1 MADSDVEPEPDW
13 SNRPSNTAE
22 DTLVAMECLL
32 TTLRALE
39 ATLRQQDI
47 SEISSTE
54 YCDNFCQALM
64 DYAGSRNSVEHGLPL
79 LEVYCLAI
87 NCFAAARPHLT
98 ADSDTVALVLKR
110 LALSCFE
117 LLLSV
122 PENEI
127 PYEAWVQ
134 FHRSVQVA
142 HDALL
147 EYGSIDLQALLQITG
162 EGGAWSNPVLSAL
175 LTGHPT
181 TAEEV
186 DAYISLEGEGFM
198 EMRVKHLEK
207 VGEVAKAVVLAKACA
222 ECHLVSNQTTFRQ
235 TYVSLLCQLLPGEE
249 AIMEIS
255 RLDCKDVLDITC
267 NLETEGEDNTAFIL
281 CTTFLTQQLQQQSLY
296 CSWELT
302 LLWSKLQRRIDPSL
316 ESLLERCLQLGAIAK
331 TVYHLLFLVRVI
343 RTEAEELGLASSVEL
358 CVKALQLPKQEDTE
372 TRIAVCKT
380 VSCLLPD
387 DLEVLRAC
395 QLTEFLLGLSHVAFS
410 TLQELYLRPDQKY
423 DQENAIIPNSLRCEL
438 LLALKAHWPFDPE
451 FWDWK
456 TLKHQ
461 CIMLLGLEPEPEEEE
476 EKGRGQEEVSL
487 EQDVKEA
494 VERGF
499 VDKPKEYVN
508 GTSGS
513 IDGHEKDEENDRD
526 SKPPSK
532 PDAEGTSEQGSL
544 QKKYKFFC
552 KICKKSVTETR
563 ILLHSKR
570 HEENGV
576 STCPVCLKKFKS
588 RKDFIPH
595 TKLHLQMPSRS
606 TRQKKKDK
614 KRVDLDKEMEEDDLD
629 DLEPGEIA
637 LDPSLMLYY
646 QSTHDPDVLEH
657 ILEQASSAPRKPGH
671 EDNITIEYINV
682 HFELQNRDIYTC
694 PATHCTKTFKH
705 SKYLGV
711 HLKSEDHVSDENVK
725 HYCEMRDR
733 REKCTYCRR
742 HFMSAYHHRR
752 HRRVHYGDLPYMCM
766 VTDCGAR
773 FSTSNE
779 LVTHKQSHGFQLS
792 YQCELKGCS
801 LSFCDLGQ
809 VYHHEAQHFRDAAY
823 SCTSL
828 DCKKFYFSKKE
839 FGRHLATHGITF
851 SEEDFEAQ
859 RKAKRKHLDSIT
871 EEIAS
876 PKKSCDIKTVLEE
889 VVNGENNVTFSTC
902 SASSS
907 QSCKEPKGTMASV
920 AVCFDGKKF
929 TCGFERC
936 GLTFSKA
943 RDVHQHLRC
952 VHPEH
957 FKSENKERK
966 NLVKEKGLKSKGLKI
981 KTEKNNDDKNKHEL
995 ATCLLMKGSNQENAC
1010 PIKNTATSP
1019 SSLDNDPLR
1028 EILIGLSQLSLT
1040 LSSSTNGFCEPF
1052 HPISGSTSKI
1062 SCHQGLGTR
1071 SPVVFLQKRAQPA
1084 VGKRVKLTSNTEPSV
1099 AHSLPTEQHL
1109 DADQVS
1115 PFVLQAS
1122 TKPYFCELNDCNFR
1136 SVTSTTLMRHY
1147 MNKHNFSEKKAK
1159 GMKILKSLTFKP
1171 FKCHLCFKC
1180 HREKTDLRVHYLQT
1194 HRLSEAVVEQMSCW
1208 SKKRV
1213 EGKPPEPTKPTVSI
1227 TQPPEPTK
1235 PTVSIKQPPE
1245 PTKPTVSFTQ
1255 PPDDT
1260 EQTSSFT
1267 QKSQTPTW
1275 QHPSWQQKYQK
1286 KKIMRQNIVQFAKSG
1301 DKRKK
1306 CSHAPSVQDHF
1317 EEEESEDRGMRRSK
1331 GSIYMCKHKDCG
1343 LIFSHASSLYRHQK
1357 KLHSQVMGHPSV
1369 LSEDPALQKFRC
1381 SYANCNASYLLNSSL
1396 VRHTE
1401 SEHPNQ
1407 ATSSLVRHT
1416 ESEHPN
1422 QATSSLKRHRKSDH
1436 PNQATSSLK
1445 RHRKSDHPY
1454 QATLCCK
1461 YDGCTKVFTQS
1472 SSLEKHVLSSHL
1484 NYYDSLVLRL
1494 QNTHKDTSAT
1504 GCQKKLIV
1512 TSTPQKDETK
1522 LPLRQSLRH
1531 CPKSPEDVKAE
1542 ETSEEQDEDDV
1553 ENLSTEKKSRRFED
1567 MVFRSHE
1574 EALQMCQDRCQREA
1588 FPCMVQGCD
1597 SVVKL
1602 IRSMRRHYLNC
1613 HKLTNHAFELNED
1626 KLVFSAE
1633 KLDELIQRNT
1643 VLSACPDM
1651 TRAPNGVLKMEY
1663 QAEPDNPGGPP
1674 VPMSLHSIEADTLD
1688 EHDPLGFKE
1697 EPPAE
1702 RNVLVGA
1709 DDLLYGEPSGH
1720 TEEPVTQNSQE
1731 ERPRRKS
1738 SNPPA
1743 LDLSPPSSLRFSVDE
1758 GFMDSSGKDGGKPTI
1773 SVPLPSPQARQPLKR
1788 KNELS
1793 ELLPIPKDSQPHSPP
1808 LRSFDLAAYKPM
1820 GFESSFLKFIQEST
1834 KDDVRPRA
1842 SHCNSHRPE
1851 PPVVSARRRDSYRR
1865 NCSVKENSQM
1875 GLSTTRSRRAR
1886 SSPLQPLP
1894 RTGEYTSVQNL
1905 RLILDKALTGC
1916 GDLAIKQLQYLRPVV
1931 VLERPRFST
1940 SLLDLFPTKTNDKLI
1955 LDGS

>member
-1 MADSDVEPEPDW
+1 MH
-13 SNRPSNTAE
+13 
-22 DTLVAMECLL
+22 
-32 TTLRALE
+32 
-39 ATLRQQDI
+39 
-47 SEISSTE
+47 
-54 YCDNFCQALM
+54 
-64 DYAGSRNSVEHGLPL
+64 YAGSRNSVEHGLPL
-79 LEVYCLAI
+79 LEVYCLSI

-98 ADSDTVALVLKR
+98 ADSDNVALVLKR

-134 FHRSVQVA
+134 FYRSVQVA

-147 EYGSIDLQALLQITG
+147 EYGSTDLQALLEITG

-175 LTGHPT
+175 LTGQPT
-181 TAEEV
+181 NTEEV
-186 DAYISLEGEGFM
+186 EAYIALEGEGFM

-207 VGEVAKAVVLAKACA
+207 VGEVAKAVVLAKSCA
-222 ECHLVSNQTTFRQ
+222 ECNLVSNQTTFRQ
-235 TYVSLLCQLLPGEE
+235 TYVALLCHLLPGEE

-267 NLETEGEDNTAFIL
+267 SLETEGEENTAFIL

-331 TVYHLLFLVRVI
+331 TVYHLLFLVHVI

-358 CVKALQLPKQEDTE
+358 CVKALQLPNKEDTE
-372 TRIAVCKT
+372 TRISVCKT
-380 VSCLLPD
+380 VACLLAD

-395 QLTEFLLGLSHVAFS
+395 QLTEFLLGLSLVAFS
-410 TLQELYLRPDQKY
+410 SLEELSLRTDQKY
-423 DQENAIIPNSLRCEL
+423 DQENATIPNSLRCEL

-461 CIMLLGLEPEPEEEE
+461 CIRLLGLEPEPEEDEE
-476 EKGRGQEEVSL
+476 EEEEGGQEEVSL
-487 EQDVKEA
+487 GQDVKEE

-499 VDKPKEYVN
+499 VDMPREYLN
-508 GTSGS
+508 GTSVG
-513 IDGHEKDEENDRD
+513 IDGHEGNERD
-526 SKPPSK
+526 SKPSLK
-532 PDAEGTSEQGSL
+532 PDAEGTSVQGSL
-544 QKKYKFFC
+544 PKKYKLFC
-552 KICKKSVTETR
+552 KICKKHFTETR

-570 HEENGV
+570 HEKNSV
-576 STCPVCLKKFKS
+576 FTCPVCLKKFKS

-595 TKLHLQMPSRS
+595 TKLHLRMPSRS
-606 TRQKKKDK
+606 TWQKKKDK
-614 KRVDLDKEMEEDDLD
+614 QRIDWDKEMEEDDF
-629 DLEPGEIA
+629 EPGEIA

-671 EDNITIEYINV
+671 EDNVTFDYINF

-711 HLKSEDHVSDENVK
+711 HLKSEHVRDQNVK
-725 HYCEMRDR
+725 HYFEMKDR

-752 HRRVHYGDLPYMCM
+752 HQRLHYGDLPYMCM
-766 VTDCGAR
+766 VTGCGAR

-779 LVTHKQSHGFQLS
+779 LLAHKHSHGYELS

-823 SCTSL
+823 SCASL
-828 DCKKFYFSKKE
+828 ECKKFYFSKKE
-839 FGRHLATHGITF
+839 FSRHLASHGITF
-851 SEEDFEAQ
+851 SQEDFEAQ
-859 RKAKRKHLDSIT
+859 RKAIRKHLDSIT
-871 EEIAS
+871 EDIAS
-876 PKKSCDIKTVLEE
+876 PKKYCETKTVLEE
-889 VVNGENNVTFSTC
+889 VVNGGNNATSSTC
-902 SASSS
+902 RASSS
-907 QSCKEPKGTMASV
+907 HVSSCKEPKGTMTLV

-943 RDVHQHLRC
+943 RDVHKHLRGF
-952 VHPEH
+952 HPEH
-957 FKSENKERK
+957 FKAENKERK
-966 NLVKEKGLKSKGLKI
+966 NLDKEEGLESKGLKV
-981 KTEKNNDDKNKHEL
+981 KTEQDNDDKNKHEH
-995 ATCLLMKGSNQENAC
+995 AACLLMKGSSQGIAC
-1010 PIKNTATSP
+1010 PSLIKNNTTST
-1019 SSLDNDPLR
+1019 SCLANDNDPLR

-1040 LSSSTNGFCEPF
+1040 PSNSTNGYCEPS
-1052 HPISGSTSKI
+1052 HPMSESTTSKI
-1062 SCHQGLGTR
+1062 SCNQGLGTM
-1071 SPVVFLQKRAQPA
+1071 SPVVLLQKRAPPA
-1084 VGKRVKLTSNTEPSV
+1084 VGERMKLTSTPEPSV
-1099 AHSLPTEQHL
+1099 AHGLPSEQHL
-1109 DADQVS
+1109 E
-1115 PFVLQAS
+1115 S
-1122 TKPYFCELNDCNFR
+1122 TKPYFCELNGCNFR
-1136 SVTSTTLMRHY
+1136 CVMSTTLRRHY
-1147 MNKHNFSEKKAK
+1147 MNKHHFSEEKVK

-1194 HRLSEAVVEQMSCW
+1194 HRLSEAVVEKMSW
-1208 SKKRV
+1208 SKKWV
-1213 EGKPPEPTKPTVSI
+1213 EGKPPEPTKPTVSLI
-1227 TQPPEPTK
+1227 H
-1235 PTVSIKQPPE
+1235 
-1245 PTKPTVSFTQ
+1245 
-1255 PPDDT
+1255 
-1260 EQTSSFT
+1260 
-1267 QKSQTPTW
+1267 KSQTLTW

-1286 KKIMRQNIVQFAKSG
+1286 KKVMW
-1301 DKRKK
+1301 
-1306 CSHAPSVQDHF
+1306 
-1317 EEEESEDRGMRRSK
+1317 RR
-1331 GSIYMCKHKDCG
+1331 H
-1343 LIFSHASSLYRHQK
+1343 
-1357 KLHSQVMGHPSV
+1357 VEGHPSV

-1396 VRHTE
+1396 VRHLE
-1401 SEHPNQ
+1401 SEHPYQ
-1407 ATSSLVRHT
+1407 AK
-1416 ESEHPN
+1416 
-1422 QATSSLKRHRKSDH
+1422 SSLKHHRKS
-1436 PNQATSSLK
+1436 N
-1445 RHRKSDHPY
+1445 HPY
-1454 QATLCCK
+1454 QAAVCCK
-1461 YDGCTKVFTQS
+1461 YDGCTQVFTQS
-1472 SSLEKHVLSSHL
+1472 SSLKKHVLSSHL

-1494 QNTHKDTSAT
+1494 QNTHNDTSVT
-1504 GCQKKLIV
+1504 GCQKKLIF
-1512 TSTPQKDETK
+1512 TSSTLQKDATK

-1542 ETSEEQDEDDV
+1542 ETSEEHDEDDGEMLNVDQSIV
-1553 ENLSTEKKSRRFED
+1553 ESKSKHKFED

-1588 FPCMVQGCD
+1588 YPCMVQGCD

-1613 HKLTNHAFELNED
+1613 HKLTNQAFELNEN

-1633 KLDELIQRNT
+1633 QLEELIQRNT
-1643 VLSACPDM
+1643 VLSAWPDM

-1663 QAEPDNPGGPP
+1663 QAEPENPGGPS
-1674 VPMSLHSIEADTLD
+1674 VPMSLHSIKAETLD
-1688 EHDPLGFKE
+1688 DHDPLGFKE

-1709 DDLLYGEPSGH
+1709 DDLLYGEPTGH
-1720 TEEPVTQNSQE
+1720 TEDPATQNSHSQE
-1731 ERPRRKS
+1731 ARPRRKS

-1758 GFMDSSGKDGGKPTI
+1758 GFMDSSGKPTNI
-1773 SVPLPSPQARQPLKR
+1773 VSLSSPQARQPLKR
-1788 KNELS
+1788 KNALS
-1793 ELLPIPKDSQPHSPP
+1793 DHPPISKDPQPQIPP
-1808 LRSFDLAAYKPM
+1808 PHTFDLATYKPM
-1820 GFESSFLKFIQEST
+1820 GFESSFLKFIQENS
-1834 KDDVRPRA
+1834 KDKDAERPQA
-1842 SHCNSHRPE
+1842 SHCNNHRPD
-1851 PPVVSARRRDSYRR
+1851 PTVVSARQRDSYRHS
-1865 NCSVKENSQM
+1865 CSVKENSQV
-1875 GLSTTRSRRAR
+1875 GLTTTHSRRAQ
-1886 SSPLQPLP
+1886 SSPLKTLP
-1894 RTGEYTSVQNL
+1894 RTGDTSVQNL
-1905 RLILDKALTGC
+1905 RVILDKALTGC
-1916 GDLAIKQLQYLRPVV
+1916 GDLAIKQLHHLRPVV

-1940 SLLDLFPTKTNDKLI
+1940 SLLDLFPTKMNDKLI
-1955 LDGS
+1955 LEGS

>member
-87 NCFAAARPHLT
+87 NCFAASRPHLT

-372 TRIAVCKT
+372 TRISVCNT

-410 TLQELYLRPDQKY
+410 SLQELYLRPDQKY

-476 EKGRGQEEVSL
+476 KEGGQEEVSL
-487 EQDVKEA
+487 EQDIKEE
-494 VERGF
+494 VEKGF
-499 VDKPKEYVN
+499 VDMPREYVN

-513 IDGHEKDEENDRD
+513 IDGHYEENERD

-532 PDAEGTSEQGSL
+532 PDDEGTSEQGSL

-570 HEENGV
+570 HEENGI

-614 KRVDLDKEMEEDDLD
+614 KRIDLDKEMEEDDLD

-671 EDNITIEYINV
+671 EDNVTFDYINV

-694 PATHCTKTFKH
+694 PAAHCTKTFKH

-711 HLKSEDHVSDENVK
+711 HLKSEDHVGDENVK
-725 HYCEMRDR
+725 HYFEMRDR

-766 VTDCGAR
+766 VTGCGAR

-779 LVTHKQSHGFQLS
+779 LVAHKQSHGFQLS

-876 PKKSCDIKTVLEE
+876 PKKYCDTKTVLEE
-889 VVNGENNVTFSTC
+889 VVNGENNAASSTC
-902 SASSS
+902 SASHMS
-907 QSCKEPKGTMASV
+907 SCKEPKGTMASV

-957 FKSENKERK
+957 FKTENKERK
-966 NLVKEKGLKSKGLKI
+966 NLVKEKGLKSKGLK
-981 KTEKNNDDKNKHEL
+981 
-995 ATCLLMKGSNQENAC
+995 
-1010 PIKNTATSP
+1010 
-1019 SSLDNDPLR
+1019 
-1028 EILIGLSQLSLT
+1028 
-1040 LSSSTNGFCEPF
+1040 
-1052 HPISGSTSKI
+1052 
-1062 SCHQGLGTR
+1062 
-1071 SPVVFLQKRAQPA
+1071 
-1084 VGKRVKLTSNTEPSV
+1084 
-1099 AHSLPTEQHL
+1099 
-1109 DADQVS
+1109 
-1115 PFVLQAS
+1115 
-1122 TKPYFCELNDCNFR
+1122 
-1136 SVTSTTLMRHY
+1136 
-1147 MNKHNFSEKKAK
+1147 
-1159 GMKILKSLTFKP
+1159 
-1171 FKCHLCFKC
+1171 
-1180 HREKTDLRVHYLQT
+1180 
-1194 HRLSEAVVEQMSCW
+1194 
-1208 SKKRV
+1208 
-1213 EGKPPEPTKPTVSI
+1213 
-1227 TQPPEPTK
+1227 
-1235 PTVSIKQPPE
+1235 
-1245 PTKPTVSFTQ
+1245 
-1255 PPDDT
+1255 
-1260 EQTSSFT
+1260 
-1267 QKSQTPTW
+1267 
-1275 QHPSWQQKYQK
+1275 
-1286 KKIMRQNIVQFAKSG
+1286 
-1301 DKRKK
+1301 
-1306 CSHAPSVQDHF
+1306 DHF
-1317 EEEESEDRGMRRSK
+1317 EEEEREDGGMRRGK
-1331 GSIYMCKHKDCG
+1331 GGIYTCKHKDCG
-1343 LIFSHASSLYRHQK
+1343 VLFSHASSLYRHQK
-1357 KLHSQVMGHPSV
+1357 KFHSPVMGHPSV

-1396 VRHTE
+1396 
-1401 SEHPNQ
+1401 
-1407 ATSSLVRHT
+1407 
-1416 ESEHPN
+1416 
-1422 QATSSLKRHRKSDH
+1422 
-1436 PNQATSSLK
+1436 
-1445 RHRKSDHPY
+1445 
-1454 QATLCCK
+1454 
-1461 YDGCTKVFTQS
+1461 
-1472 SSLEKHVLSSHL
+1472 
-1484 NYYDSLVLRL
+1484 
-1494 QNTHKDTSAT
+1494 NTHKDTSAT
-1504 GCQKKLIV
+1504 GCQKKLII
-1512 TSTPQKDETK
+1512 TSTPQKDATK

-1542 ETSEEQDEDDV
+1542 ETSEERDEDDGEHV
-1553 ENLSTEKKSRRFED
+1553 LTEKKSRRFED

-1588 FPCMVQGCD
+1588 YPCMVQGCD
-1597 SVVKL
+1597 SVVKF

-1613 HKLTNHAFELNED
+1613 HKLTNQAFELNED

-1663 QAEPDNPGGPP
+1663 QAEPENPGGPS
-1674 VPMSLHSIEADTLD
+1674 VPMSLHSIEAETLD

-1720 TEEPVTQNSQE
+1720 TEEPAIQNSQE

-1773 SVPLPSPQARQPLKR
+1773 ISVPLPSPQARQPLKR

-1793 ELLPIPKDSQPHSPP
+1793 ELPPIPKDPQPHSPP
-1808 LRSFDLAAYKPM
+1808 PRTFDLATYKPM

-1875 GLSTTRSRRAR
+1875 GLTTTRSRRAR

-1905 RLILDKALTGC
+1905 RLILEKALTGC

-1931 VLERPRFST
+1931 VLERPMFST
-1940 SLLDLFPTKTNDKLI
+1940 PLLDLFPTKTNDKL
-1955 LDGS
+1955 LLEGS